1 MRKCCLGDSA
11 LLTLLHDDAPYG
23 DLTTELL
30 GIGGRPGLI
39 VFTARGPMR
48 VCASEEAIRLFQLT
62 GAAARL
68 KLGSGRFAPAGA
80 ELLSARGSA
89 QALHLAWK
97 TAQTLMEYA
106 SGVASAAAAIV
117 DALHGAGY
125 GIPVACTRKHF
136 PGTKAMAVKA
146 VQSGGAVMHR
156 LGLSETLLVFAEH
169 RVFMERPLSDHF
181 RELRLRSPERKLVA
195 EVSSIDEALTLAQA
209 GCDVLQLERFTPDQL
224 AACKARLQLAQLS
237 PLLAAAGGVTTDN
250 AVAYAAAGADLL
262 VTSAPYF
269 ARPMDIQV
277 TIKPI

>member
-1 MRKCCLGDSA
+1 MLTTCLGDSA
-11 LLTLLHDDAPYG
+11 LRQLLQDDAPHG
-23 DLTTELL
+23 DLTTALL
-30 GIGGRPGLI
+30 GIGGKPGRI

-48 VCASEEAIRLFQLT
+48 VCGSEEAVRLFQLA

-106 SGVASAAAAIV
+106 SGIASSAAAMV
-117 DALHGAGY
+117 DALHAAGH
-125 GIPVACTRKHF
+125 GIPVACTRKSF

-146 VQSGGAVMHR
+146 VQAGGAVMHR

-169 RVFMERPLSDHF
+169 RAFLERPLADHL
-181 RELRLRSPERKLVA
+181 RELAQRSPERKRVA
-195 EVSSIDEALTLAQA
+195 EVASIDEAIALASA
-209 GCDVLQLERFTPDQL
+209 GCDVLQLERFTPADV
-224 AACKARLQLAQLS
+224 ARCKARVARMTPA
-237 PLLAAAGGVTTDN
+237 PLLAAAGGVTVEN
-250 AVAYAAAGADLL
+250 VVAYADAGADLI

-269 ARPMDIQV
+269 ARPLDIQV
-277 TIKPI
+277 VIEAL

>member
-1 MRKCCLGDSA
+1 MRKCCLGDTA
-11 LLTLLHDDAPYG
+11 LQTLLHDDAPYG

-30 GIGGRPGLI
+30 GIGGRPGQI

-48 VCASEEAIRLFQLT
+48 VCASEEAIRLFQLA

-125 GIPVACTRKHF
+125 CIPVACTRKHF
-136 PGTKAMAVKA
+136 PGSKAMAVKA

-169 RVFMERPLSDHF
+169 RVFLERPLSDHL

-195 EVSSIDEALTLAQA
+195 EVGSIDEAITLAQA
-209 GCDVLQLERFTPDQL
+209 GCDVLQLERFTPEQL
-224 AACKARLQLAQLS
+224 AACKAQLQSAQLG
-237 PLLAAAGGVTTDN
+237 PLLAAAGGVTADN

-269 ARPMDIQV
+269 ARPMDIKV
-277 TIKPI
+277 EITPH